1 MVERQMMEHRKLW
14 TAAGIFS
21 LVVLVSGCSS
31 ESLQDGVD
39 NPPAQQQAKASS
51 KPKIVALGD
60 SITAGYGLS
69 RDLAYPNLLQKRLEA
84 EGYDFEVA
92 NAGVPGDTT
101 AGGVRRLDWVLDGEV
116 RVLIVALGGND
127 GLRGLPVTEM
137 KRNLSTIVE
146 RALEQGTRVVVAG
159 MEAPPNQGEE
169 YTSQFRET
177 YREIA
182 REYDVALM
190 PFLLEGVGGMAEY
203 NQRDGIHPNEKGQAL
218 IAKQI
223 WDYLRPMI
231 ETGENS

>member
-1 MVERQMMEHRKLW
+1 MMEHRRLRI
-14 TAAGIFS
+14 AESIISF
-21 LVVLVSGCSS
+21 VLVFAGCGS
-31 ESLQDGVD
+31 ERPQESAD
-39 NPPAQQQAKASS
+39 NPPARTSAGELS

-69 RDLAYPNLLQKRLEA
+69 RDQAYPNLLQERLEA

-146 RALEQGTRVVVAG
+146 RALERGTRVVLAG

-182 REYDVALM
+182 REYDVVLV
-190 PFLLEGVGGMAEY
+190 PFLLEGVGGMVEY
-203 NQRDGIHPNEKGQAL
+203 NQRDGIHPNEKGQAR

-223 WDYLRPMI
+223 WEVLRPLI
-231 ETGENS
+231 KGTETS

>member
-1 MVERQMMEHRKLW
+1 MIEHRRLRI
-14 TAAGIFS
+14 AASFLS
-21 LVVLVSGCSS
+21 FVVVIVGCGAERPQ
-31 ESLQDGVD
+31 ESAD
-39 NPPAQQQAKASS
+39 NPPARASKGELS

-69 RDLAYPNLLQKRLEA
+69 RDQAYPNLLQERLEA

-146 RALEQGTRVVVAG
+146 RALERGTRVVLAG
-159 MEAPPNQGEE
+159 MEAPPNQGEQ

-182 REYDVALM
+182 REYDVVLV
-190 PFLLEGVGGMAEY
+190 PFLLEGVGGMAEL

-223 WDYLRPMI
+223 WDYLRPII